1 MKAAFFERHGAP
13 EVVEVGHLPDPA
25 PGPGQVLIRV
35 RAAGLNHL
43 DLWVRRGL
51 PGLRLDMPHVGGSD
65 LAGEI
70 AALGDGVIGWAAGD
84 RVTVNPGV
92 WCARDDCEWCA
103 GGEQALCQSYHVVGE
118 HVPGGFAEYVAVTA
132 RNLVRL
138 PDGFPFEAAAVA
150 PLVYQTAWRG
160 LISRGALQPG
170 ETVLVTGA
178 SGGVSTAAIQIA
190 KHHGAR
196 VFAVTSGAAN
206 MRRVAALGADLAL
219 DRLEEDFS
227 RRVWQETGKR
237 GVDLVLDSVGEA
249 TWDSCVRTLAPGGRM
264 VIYGGTT
271 GPTGTLNIPRLFWKQ
286 NSIVGT
292 TMANQAEFEAVIEL
306 VLDGTLAPV
315 IDDVWPLD
323 RAREA
328 HERLEAG
335 GVFGKLVLT
344 P

>member
-1 MKAAFFERHGAP
+1 MKAAYFERHGGAEVIEVGDAP
-13 EVVEVGHLPDPA
+13 DPVPRAGEVVL
-25 PGPGQVLIRV
+25 RV

-51 PGLRLDMPHVGGSD
+51 PGLRLRMPHIGGSD
-65 LAGEI
+65 MAGEI
-70 AALGDGVIGWAAGD
+70 VDAGADVEGWALGD
-84 RVTVNPGV
+84 RVAVNPGV
-92 WCARDDCEWCA
+92 WCAGDECEWCA
-103 GGEQALCQSYHVVGE
+103 RGEHPLCRGYSVLGE
-118 HVPGGFAEYVAVTA
+118 HVAGGFAEYVAVPA

-138 PDGFPFEAAAVA
+138 PEGFPVEMAAVA

-160 LISRGALQPG
+160 LVSRGRLSPG
-170 ETVLVTGA
+170 ETVLITGA

-190 KHHGAR
+190 RHLGAR
-196 VFAVTSGAAN
+196 VFAVTSGEENA
-206 MRRVAALGADLAL
+206 RRVAALGADLVI

-227 RRVWQETGKR
+227 SRVWRETGKR
-237 GVDLVLDSVGEA
+237 GVDLVLDSVGAA
-249 TWDSCVRTLAPGGRM
+249 TWESCVRALAPAGRL
-264 VIYGGTT
+264 VVYGATT
-271 GPTGTLNIPRLFWKQ
+271 GPAGTVHIPRLFWTQ
-286 NSIVGT
+286 TSIMGT
-292 TMANQAEFEAVIEL
+292 TMANGAEFEAVMAL
-306 VLDGTLAPV
+306 VLDGTLRPV

>member
-1 MKAAFFERHGAP
+1 MKAAFFERHGGP
-13 EVVEVGHLPDPA
+13 EVVEVGDLPDPA
-25 PGPGQVLIRV
+25 PGPGEVLLRV

-51 PGLRLDMPHVGGSD
+51 PGLRLEMPHIGGSD
-65 LAGEI
+65 MAGEI
-70 AALGDGVIGWAAGD
+70 IAPGDEVTGWAVGD
-84 RVTVNPGV
+84 RVAVNPG
-92 WCARDDCEWCA
+92 AWCA
-103 GGEQALCQSYHVVGE
+103 GDECESCSRGE
-118 HVPGGFAEYVAVTA
+118 HPLCPRYRVLGEHLPGGFAEYVAVPA
-132 RNLVRL
+132 RSLLRL
-138 PDGFPFEAAAVA
+138 PEGFPFESAAVA

-160 LISRGALQPG
+160 LMSRGGLAAG

-206 MRRVAALGADLAL
+206 VRRVAALGADLVI

-237 GVDLVLDSVGEA
+237 GVDVVLDSVGEA
-249 TWDSCVRTLAPGGRM
+249 TWEGCVRALSRGGRM
-264 VIYGGTT
+264 VVYGATT
-271 GPTGTLNIPRLFWKQ
+271 GPAGTLNIPRLFWLQ
-286 NSIVGT
+286 TSILGT
-292 TMANQAEFEAVIEL
+292 TMANHAEFEAVMTL
-306 VLDGTLAPV
+306 VLDGTLTPV